1 MPAWKTDN
9 DGLIRSV
16 NQTTRTHPCECVVAS
31 ASRVDLREPV
41 ETAPTGRRASDS
53 DLIRL
58 AHGVYLRVC
67 EWNEKSVA
75 ERYLSQVKA
84 LVKPG
89 SSTVI
94 AGEAA
99 AALHGLP
106 LLLRGATIP
115 LADSGLRARSHARVR
130 RVRNSILTSD
140 IVEIEGRRVTDV
152 PKTVIDICRNASSE
166 NGLIA
171 ADAAVRG
178 WCTPTEL
185 RDTLAAY
192 PHSPGNRRARAIIAM
207 ATDRSESIG
216 ESLTKGCVLDSG
228 IASLYDGPCILLQQ
242 VDFHDE
248 QGFIGRVDFYIPE
261 LNLVIEFDGA
271 MKYSAGSV
279 KATEETLLREQA
291 REKRLKNLHLDVL
304 RLCWTDVLNGRCV
317 GFLQKVAARQ
327 RERIRAGGLVFSS
340 DCGRFRE
347 APLSFKERQLREKR
361 VLARRERACRGGSE
375 VG

>member
-1 MPAWKTDN
+1 MPAWKSDS
-9 DGLIRSV
+9 DGLIRSA

-31 ASRVDLREPV
+31 ASGVDLRERV
-41 ETAPTGRRASDS
+41 ETAPAGRRASES

-58 AHGVYLRVC
+58 AYGVYLHVS

-75 ERYLSQVKA
+75 DRYLAQVKA
-84 LVKPG
+84 LVGPG
-89 SSTVI
+89 SSTI
-94 AGEAA
+94 ITGEAA

-106 LLLRGATIP
+106 LLLRDATIP
-115 LADSGLRARSHARVR
+115 LASSGLRARSHARVR
-130 RVRNSILTSD
+130 RIRNNILTSD

-152 PKTVIDICRNASSE
+152 PKTVIDICRNAGSE

-171 ADAAVRG
+171 ADAALRT
-178 WCTPTEL
+178 WCTPAEL

-192 PHSPGNRRARAIIAM
+192 PRSPGNRRARAIIAM

-216 ESLTKGCVLDSG
+216 ESLAKKCVLDSG
-228 IASLYDGPCILLQQ
+228 IASLYDGTCTLLQQ
-242 VDFHDE
+242 VDFYDE
-248 QGFIGRVDFYIPE
+248 QGFIGRADFYIPE

-271 MKYSAGSV
+271 TKYSAGSV
-279 KATEETLLREQA
+279 GVPEEILIREQA

-304 RLCWTDVLNGRCV
+304 RLCWADVLNGRCV
-317 GFLQKVAARQ
+317 GFLQEVAARQ
-327 RERIRAGGLVFSS
+327 RERISAGGLVFSS

-347 APLSFKERQLREKR
+347 APLSFRERQLREER
-361 VLARRERACRGGSE
+361 VLVRRERARRGGSV